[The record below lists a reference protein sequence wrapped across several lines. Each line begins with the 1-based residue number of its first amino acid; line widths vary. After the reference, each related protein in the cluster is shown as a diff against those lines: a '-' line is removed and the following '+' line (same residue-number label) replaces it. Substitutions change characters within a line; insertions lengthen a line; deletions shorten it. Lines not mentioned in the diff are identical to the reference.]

1 MGVVMGATD
10 KKVWQDERAFH
21 LYSIINTSN
30 DRTLRRQAM
39 QFLGALVRAGS
50 NDAAWAMDRLR
61 NLK

>member
-1 MGVVMGATD
+1 MGAREQKD
-10 KKVWQDERAFH
+10 WQDARAFH
-21 LYSIINTSN
+21 LYSIITTSN

-50 NDAAWAMDRLR
+50 NDAVWAMDRLR

>member
-1 MGVVMGATD
+1 MGATE
-10 KKVWQDERAFH
+10 KRVWQDTRALH
-21 LYSIINTSN
+21 LYSIINSSN

-50 NDAAWAMDRLR
+50 NDAAWSMDRLR